1 MPTKTPAAGIPRPLT
16 TPGAWAAGPRSALD
30 ASGKAHISYYDA
42 ANRDL
47 KYATNKSGVWV
58 SQTVVSAG
66 YVGAYS
72 DIAIDSG
79 GDPAIVYFN
88 ATTSELHYI
97 YYDSGYGDWGNDEVV
112 ALASDVGHPGW
123 FSFVLDT
130 SVTPNRPHVSYYLY
144 SSNKQGLL
152 QWAHYNASS
161 VWTHESV
168 DSCVPESN
176 ECRLGEYNSIALDPT
191 NNRPVIAFSF
201 HDIEFTDSLL
211 YTAYNGTNWVAD
223 WSAPGFVPSYISLA
237 IDSTGKAHVS
247 WSEGGFKYARRD
259 SQDNWTAATSLDASA
274 TSGAWSSLAVVGTL
288 AKVAHYNSASGV
300 FAYIGHERS
309 GWLAPV
315 TVATRGHDVGSCTSL
330 AVDGIGRSHIS
341 YFDSTS
347 NSLQYARYNN
357 DSSWFKNTI
366 DSAGTA
372 NCFSVMAVNPAT
384 NEPSVG
390 FIRGGSLW
398 YSLGNSSWLNPMQV
412 DTGVNETPNYQ
423 VFGMAL
429 ASNGAPHF
437 AYRKGSDLWYATWNG
452 SWSRTRLVTGSVNAY
467 IALAL
472 GPDDQPHIAYYYNLT
487 ELKYTHFNGSWLTE
501 TIDTNAADG
510 SGVGVALAVAQSGQ
524 PTAAYLNWGGSD
536 LPRLHPRVS
545 SHLLLD
551 NRSPGG

>member
-1 MPTKTPAAGIPRPLT
+1 M
-16 TPGAWAAGPRSALD
+16 
-30 ASGKAHISYYDA
+30 
-42 ANRDL
+42 
-47 KYATNKSGVWV
+47 
-58 SQTVVSAG
+58 
-66 YVGAYS
+66 
-72 DIAIDSG
+72 
-79 GDPAIVYFN
+79 
-88 ATTSELHYI
+88 
-97 YYDSGYGDWGNDEVV
+97 
-112 ALASDVGHPGW
+112 
-123 FSFVLDT
+123 
-130 SVTPNRPHVSYYLY
+130 
-144 SSNKQGLL
+144 

-259 SQDNWTAATSLDASA
+259 SQDTWTQQP
-274 TSGAWSSLAVVGTL
+274 AWMPARHPGYGLRWRWWVRL
-288 AKVAHYNSASGV
+288 AKVVHYNTASGV

-315 TVATRGHDVGSCTSL
+315 TVATQGHDVGSCTSL

-347 NSLQYARYNN
+347 NSLQYARYN
-357 DSSWFKNTI
+357 DDGSWFKNTI

-412 DTGVNETPNYQ
+412 DTGVNEHARLPGIWHGAG
-423 VFGMAL
+423 FEWRAAL
-429 ASNGAPHF
+429 CLPQGQRPVVCHLERQLVENQARDRLGECVYCPGA
-437 AYRKGSDLWYATWNG
+437 GT
-452 SWSRTRLVTGSVNAY
+452 
-467 IALAL
+467 
-472 GPDDQPHIAYYYNLT
+472 
-487 ELKYTHFNGSWLTE
+487 
-501 TIDTNAADG
+501 
-510 SGVGVALAVAQSGQ
+510 
-524 PTAAYLNWGGSD
+524 
-536 LPRLHPRVS
+536 
-545 SHLLLD
+545 
-551 NRSPGG
+551 